1 MSEAANLWLYFLV
14 VLGVIVL
21 PGMDMAFVMGSS
33 MTSGRRAGMAAV
45 AGIVAGG
52 VIHML
57 IAATGIGVV
66 LKLFPAALTFIMLAG
81 AVYIAWIGIS
91 LLKVSSLTG
100 PAVVQ
105 GGRSFARSFFGAI
118 ATCMSNPKAYVFML
132 AIFPQF
138 VHAERG
144 SLVMQVIALSVITA
158 LTQVAVYGGLALAAA
173 QAQPALAARPKANAI
188 LAKGVGVVLLLAAA
202 MTVYTAMTAL

>member
-1 MSEAANLWLYFLV
+1 
-14 VLGVIVL
+14 
-21 PGMDMAFVMGSS
+21 MGSS
-33 MTSGRRAGMAAV
+33 MSSGRRAGMAAV
-45 AGIVAGG
+45 AGVVAGG

-66 LKLFPAALTFIMLAG
+66 LKVFPAALSFIMLAG
-81 AVYIAWIGIS
+81 AVYIAWIGIG

-100 PAVVQ
+100 PATVQ
-105 GGRSFARSFFGAI
+105 GGRSATRSFFGAM

-144 SLVMQVIALSVITA
+144 SLVMQIVMLSVITA

-173 QAQPALAARPKANAI
+173 QAQPALAARPRTNAV
-188 LAKGVGVVLLLAAA
+188 LAKGVGLVLIAAA
-202 MTVYTAMTAL
+202 VMTVYTAMTAI